1 MRTTDPTKNSVVLAP
16 RGGFTGR
23 FATAYRWIAS
33 VLARCFLRR
42 GGEKP
47 SNNISELNAHQLRDI
62 GLDERDIS
70 SRHEQ
75 ERHARLAAYAFL
87 IGMHGR

>member
-16 RGGFTGR
+16 RGGFTRR

-33 VLARCFLRR
+33 VLARRFSRQ

-70 SRHEQ
+70 SRQEQ

>member
-16 RGGFTGR
+16 RGGFTRR

-42 GGEKP
+42 GGTTP
-47 SNNISELNAHQLRDI
+47 SNHVGDLNAHQLRDI
-62 GLDERDIS
+62 GLDHWEIS
-70 SRHEQ
+70 SRQEQ

>member
-1 MRTTDPTKNSVVLAP
+1 MRTTDPTKNSVVQAP
-16 RGGFTGR
+16 RGGFTRR
-23 FATAYRWIAS
+23 FAIAYRWIAS
-33 VLARCFLRR
+33 VLTRRFLRR

-47 SNNISELNAHQLRDI
+47 SNHISDLNAHQLRDI

-70 SRHEQ
+70 SRQEQ
-75 ERHARLAAYAFL
+75 ERSARLAAYAFL